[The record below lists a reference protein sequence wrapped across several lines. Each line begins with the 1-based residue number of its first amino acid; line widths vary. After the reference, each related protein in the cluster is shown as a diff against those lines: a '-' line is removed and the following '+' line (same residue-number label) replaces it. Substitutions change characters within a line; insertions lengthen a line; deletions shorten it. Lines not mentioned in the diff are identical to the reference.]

1 MPTILLD
8 IDGVLADFEGAVR
21 RTCAEVGHDL
31 AAVTAHNFTDNLPA
45 LIYAHYVGASTQFGW
60 CSAIEPYVGAY
71 AFVADLRTLGDVV
84 AVTAP
89 LRHCPTWESERRA
102 WLLKHVGIRD
112 VVSTRRK
119 DLVWGDVLVEDNED
133 NLRAWW
139 KRWAVRPGARASKM
153 GILVRHT
160 YNTSADWPTCVPARD
175 FNALYEA
182 VRRAVG

>member
-45 LIYAHYVGASTQFGW
+45 LVYAHYVGASTQFGW
-60 CSAIEPYVGAY
+60 CSAIEPYVGA
-71 AFVADLRTLGDVV
+71 ALLVAELRTLGDVV

-89 LRHCPTWESERRA
+89 LLHCPTWESERRA

-119 DLVWGDVLVEDNED
+119 DLVWGDVLVEDNAD
-133 NLRAWW
+133 NLRAWHA
-139 KRWAVRPGARASKM
+139 RWQRDSY